1 MIDDLNSGTTP
12 AQLGA
17 LVSMPYAALR
27 AEWRRLYGTPPP
39 KGVSRQ
45 LLVRAIAYEI
55 QANQLGGLQPATE
68 RKLQKI
74 AGQLCSGD
82 GRANQGAEPAK
93 LRDQA
98 VAQGIT
104 INGLAILNE
113 DLTVADYYRA
123 QVIGGEGAFI
133 MTANDYES
141 YAQAILTKL
150 LREIAGALIAVRPD
164 GRPGGSPGTG

>member
-27 AEWRRLYGTPPP
+27 AEWRRLYGTRPP

-55 QANQLGGLQPATE
+55 QANQLGGLKPAIE

-74 AGQLCSGD
+74 AGQLCV
-82 GRANQGAEPAK
+82 GAKSIPELGP
-93 LRDQA
+93 
-98 VAQGIT
+98 
-104 INGLAILNE
+104 GL
-113 DLTVADYYRA
+113 
-123 QVIGGEGAFI
+123 
-133 MTANDYES
+133 
-141 YAQAILTKL
+141 
-150 LREIAGALIAVRPD
+150 
-164 GRPGGSPGTG
+164 RPGARLIRDWNGVSHVVDVVEDGFIWNDQRHRSLSAIARAITGARWSGPRFFGLNRDAAA